1 MKGFVR
7 GHEKIGECS
16 LKQYLAM
23 DHMPKLKAIELE
35 AVYPGPNLRDRRYRK
50 HPAIK
55 TLVDA
60 TSLEPTV
67 DSFLANYYVRRMN
80 VQILR
85 GLVLARQSSLAGQ

>member
-1 MKGFVR
+1 MK
-7 GHEKIGECS
+7 
-16 LKQYLAM
+16 QWLAM
-23 DHMPKLKAIELE
+23 DHMPELKAIELE

-85 GLVLARQSSLAGQ
+85 GLVLARQSSLAGQSELFK